1 MLSVTGLRELF
12 DARSAFTIGVEE
24 ELILLDPS
32 TLEIAQGDLALVL
45 VGADE
50 RFAGELREGRI
61 ELRTPVCGNAVAAAI
76 QLANARLDLCTSL
89 EGKLSF
95 AASGTHPFSTAWGS
109 VGPDRRYRQIAEEYP
124 VAAHGHLPGG
134 FHVHVAVPG
143 ADRALAVFN
152 AARSYIP
159 ELAALA
165 ANSPF
170 LDGRDTGVA
179 SARSQLT
186 LAFHRAGVPPAFASW
201 EELVDFVEWGRRG
214 GIVPDASHLW
224 WDLRPHLRHGTLELR
239 VADAQ
244 TRIEDAAGIAAV
256 YQCLLVWLA
265 GRYDDGAEL
274 PVHRQVR
281 IAENAWR
288 AARYGTRGYMV
299 DLVTGE
305 PVETR
310 RRVSD
315 LLDALSSCAER
326 LGTSWA
332 LLTARALL
340 ADNGTDRQRYVAA
353 REGLKGLVA
362 WLAEET
368 VASPREYLERPG

>member
-1 MLSVTGLRELF
+1 M
-12 DARSAFTIGVEE
+12 
-24 ELILLDPS
+24 LLDPA
-32 TLEIAQGDLALVL
+32 TLEIAPENERALTL
-45 VGADE
+45 VGPDE
-50 RFAGELREGRI
+50 RFVGELREGQI

-89 EGKLSF
+89 ESRLGL
-95 AASGTHPFSTAWGS
+95 AGAGTHPFSTSWG
-109 VGPDRRYRQIAEEYP
+109 GIGADRKYRQLAQEYP
-124 VAAHGHLPGG
+124 FTAHGHLPCG

-152 AARSYIP
+152 AARTYVP
-159 ELAALA
+159 ELSALA

-170 LDGRDTGVA
+170 LDGRDTGLA

-186 LAFHRAGVPPAFASW
+186 LAFHRSGIPPAFSTW
-201 EELVDFVEWGRRG
+201 EELVAFLEWGRRG
-214 GIVPDASHLW
+214 GLFPNASHLW
-224 WDLRPHLRHGTLELR
+224 WDLRPHLQHGTLELR
-239 VADAQ
+239 VPDTQ
-244 TRIEDAAGIAAV
+244 TRVDDAAAIAAV

-265 GRYDDGAEL
+265 RRFDEGEPL

-288 AARYGTRGYMV
+288 AARYGTRGYLV
-299 DLVTGE
+299 DVETGE
-305 PVETR
+305 AVETR
-310 RRVSD
+310 QRVSD
-315 LLDALSSCAER
+315 LLDELESCAER
-326 LGTSWA
+326 LGTGWA

-340 ADNGTDRQRYVAA
+340 ADNGADRQRYVAA
-353 REGLKGLVA
+353 REGLNGLVA